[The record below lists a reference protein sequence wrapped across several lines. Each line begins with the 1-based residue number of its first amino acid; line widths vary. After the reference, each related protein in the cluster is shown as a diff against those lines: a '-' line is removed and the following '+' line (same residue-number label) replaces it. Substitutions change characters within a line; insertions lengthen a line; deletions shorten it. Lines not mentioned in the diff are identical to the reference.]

1 MRRRQFIALFG
12 GAGASSLLRPRAVR
26 AQQPAMPIVGL
37 LNGASPER
45 FASMTNAF
53 RQGLREGGFVEGQN
67 VAIEY
72 RWAHDQFDRLA
83 ALADDLVRR
92 RVSVIVANTP
102 ANLVAK
108 AATATV
114 PIVFTTGADPVQ
126 LGLVSSLDRP
136 GGNVTGVTTL
146 SAELAPKRLELLH
159 ELVPTASVIAL
170 LVNPTDAAQAE
181 PISRASQ
188 AAARGFGLEL
198 HVLNAVA
205 ESEFEGIFAK
215 LSQLRAG
222 GLVISAGTFFVNHS
236 EQLAALAQRHMMPAI
251 FEFRPFVA
259 AGGLAAY
266 GGSIT
271 KSYHLAGVY
280 AGRILK
286 GEKPADLPVQQSTK
300 VEFFINLK
308 TAKSLGLTIPL
319 PLLGRADEVIE

>member
-1 MRRRQFIALFG
+1 MKIPRRNFIGLIG
-12 GAGASSLLRPRAVR
+12 GAAALPFAAR
-26 AQQPAMPIVGL
+26 AQQLAMPIVGF
-37 LNGASPER
+37 LNGGSPER

-53 RQGLREGGFVEGQN
+53 RQGLRESGFVEDQN

-170 LVNPTDAAQAE
+170 LINPTDAAQAE
-181 PISRASQ
+181 PITRASQ
-188 AAARGFGLEL
+188 AAARGLGLDL
-198 HVLNAVA
+198 QVLNAVA

-236 EQLAALAQRHMMPAI
+236 EQLAALALRHMMPAI

-259 AGGLAAY
+259 AGGLAGY

-271 KSYHLAGVY
+271 ESYHLAGVY

>member
-53 RQGLREGGFVEGQN
+53 LQGLREGGFVEGQN

-181 PISRASQ
+181 PISRASR
-188 AAARGFGLEL
+188 AAANGFGLEL
-198 HVLNAVA
+198 QVLNAVA

-236 EQLAALAQRHMMPAI
+236 EQLAALALRHRMPAI

-271 KSYHLAGVY
+271 ESYRLAGVY